1 MLYQPGSYS
10 YPEGIRHCWLDSL
23 KIAHIVT
30 HVLAQRADNG
40 RVHHLVFSGGLGL
53 FCLCSFLLLPIGHGF
68 L

>member
-1 MLYQPGSYS
+1 MF
-10 YPEGIRHCWLDSL
+10 LDQIPTLRVYVIAGWTL

-30 HVLAQRADNG
+30 HVIAQRADKG